1 MSATG
6 GDCGELSFESQGAKP
21 NLIPRKAH
29 ASARGKTEENI
40 KYSHMSPIKSTKS
53 VIVVRGEPGAK
64 CTLERERESTKLATA
79 HLCFMDA
86 VAAEVVVNLAVLGI
100 LSNTARSN
108 KTNFLNVTA
117 N

>member
-1 MSATG
+1 MR
-6 GDCGELSFESQGAKP
+6 E
-21 NLIPRKAH
+21 R
-29 ASARGKTEENI
+29 
-40 KYSHMSPIKSTKS
+40 
-53 VIVVRGEPGAK
+53 
-64 CTLERERESTKLATA
+64 ERERESTKLATA

>member
-64 CTLERERESTKLATA
+64 CTLERERARAQNWLQPICASWMLLLLKL
-79 HLCFMDA
+79 LLIWQC
-86 VAAEVVVNLAVLGI
+86 
-100 LSNTARSN
+100 
-108 KTNFLNVTA
+108 
-117 N
+117 